1 MTIHYINPAL
11 EAEIAYRRE
20 VLSAS
25 GRGTRTRPAAWL
37 RGRLRRR

>member
-1 MTIHYINPAL
+1 MTLNYINPAL

-25 GRGTRTRPAAWL
+25 GRGTRTRSASWF
-37 RGRLRRR
+37 GGRRRRR